1 MSESAA
7 TLLPP
12 QKAVSTAH
20 QRAAAKPKPA
30 PAWNVV
36 LLDDDDHTY
45 DYVIRMMGR
54 VFGHPL
60 ERAYKIACAV
70 DAQGRAICF
79 TTHKEL
85 AELKAEQIAA
95 FGADPLMARSA
106 GAMSAIIEP
115 AFGGDDDTD

>member
-12 QKAVSTAH
+12 KQ
-20 QRAAAKPKPA
+20 AAASAPERAPAKPRPA
-30 PAWNVV
+30 SAWNVV

-45 DYVIRMMGR
+45 EYVIRMMGR

-60 ERAYKIACAV
+60 ERSYKIACTV
-70 DAQGRAICF
+70 DSQGRAVCF

-85 AELKAEQIAA
+85 AELKCEQIHS

-106 GAMSAIIEP
+106 GSMSAIIEP
-115 AFGGDDDTD
+115 ALSGEGQ